1 MINLRSIY
9 PKIIWD
15 LTSNRINGTLEGKQN
30 DTGRGIEVSLISDGT
45 YITPTTETL
54 RMRFSKPDG
63 TSGYISSTLVN
74 GKYLIE
80 GLNQVFAI
88 TGEIL
93 CDFELFVGGEF
104 IKSVDFMII
113 SQESQMNNE
122 IESSDEFTVLQEF
135 IIQVDEI
142 INQENIRLASETSR
156 VASETSRVTAE
167 GVRVTNETAR
177 GTAESTRVTNE
188 SGRVGAESARVTKE
202 ASRVTA
208 ETARATADTAR
219 TTAEGVRVTNET
231 ARGTAETAR
240 VTAESSR
247 VTAEGLRVTNTAN
260 AISSMNTAVTNTTII
275 WKSPVA
281 TYSNIATTYPS
292 PAIGW
297 RVEVL
302 DTNAVYRYNGSAW
315 VYISDNTVIGA
326 EFLVNKG
333 VANGY
338 APLDASSKV
347 PVANLPAMDYA
358 PSSHTHTVANTT
370 GLQTALDGKLANSG
384 FTPSVVM
391 VTNASGVPTVDSAIS
406 TTELGYLNGV
416 TSAIQTQFTGKANST
431 HAHAISDTTG
441 LQTALDNA
449 GTPITGGATTIAT
462 TNLAVSKA
470 LVSDASGKVAV
481 SAVTSA
487 ELGFVSGVTSSIQT
501 QLSGKQ
507 ATITGGATTIDTENL
522 TASRALVSDASG
534 KVAVSAVTSTE
545 LGYVDGVTSAIQTQ
559 LNSKAS
565 QTDVDLISSS
575 MYKPANDYGV
585 YSDSENSIEVLF
597 SVNTTNYENI
607 HAEQPLK
614 MIISSNGVVRITGKV
629 RVKVKGSN
637 PAIGTMLEPK
647 YMLDSVA
654 YQTSPFEILRE
665 TVADTNENHIIRF
678 TPINY
683 WNPEVPAIYRTAMI
697 SLRKIDNTYYGL
709 EFHTNDYGKMLVD
722 AEVYIDASSYWRYFD
737 KGYNYKQIVS
747 KTRLLS
753 GSNFNFIFA
762 PDIHAAVRDSRH
774 AEGVALINKCKN
786 IFPMPTISIGDIV
799 NNYDK
804 AEVVNGING
813 IVSKL
818 GSNVLFAKGNH
829 DDNSLKSRSVNDVI
843 TEPELRTLLFDKMHP
858 VGLDITFSSDGLY
871 YYADDP
877 IRKIRIVV
885 LNTHENDYTVTSG
898 NIAEQTA
905 GKGYINQKQIE
916 FVANYALNLKVQ
928 KGADYTNWHTV
939 FMAHYPLNFAGTKG
953 YGGETCENGTE
964 MWNVIKAFKSGLSV
978 TVPATARTNPVHSL
992 TGLTKSFVSQ
1002 GAMNVVGF
1010 FYGHYH
1016 NDQTQVQDGVT
1027 FVTSECF
1034 SSVNYT
1040 VSWAQTRRAVFSYD
1054 EFIFDI
1060 VTINKSTKTVTLK
1073 RIGNDSVAD
1082 RSFTY

>member
-9 PKIIWD
+9 PKIDWD
-15 LTSNRINGTLEGKQN
+15 LTSNRVSGTLGGKQN
-30 DTGRGIEVSLISDGT
+30 DTGRGMEVNLIQGGT
-45 YITPTTETL
+45 YITPIAAEVL
-54 RMRFSKPDG
+54 RLRYSKPDG
-63 TSGYISSTLVN
+63 TSGYVSSTIVN

-80 GLNQVFAI
+80 NLNQVFTI

-93 CDFELFVGGEF
+93 CDFELTVDGEF
-104 IKSVDFMII
+104 IKSADFIII

-122 IESSDEFTVLQEF
+122 IESSNDFSVLQEF
-135 IIQVDEI
+135 ILKFDGVM
-142 INQENIRLASETSR
+142 NQEDIRLASEINR

-167 GVRVTNETAR
+167 GLRVANETSRGTAEGTRVTNET
-177 GTAESTRVTNE
+177 
-188 SGRVGAESARVTKE
+188 
-202 ASRVTA
+202 SRVTA
-208 ETARATADTAR
+208 ETARVTADTAR
-219 TTAEGVRVTNET
+219 TTAEGTRVANET
-231 ARGTAETAR
+231 ARGSAETSRA
-240 VTAESSR
+240 TAESSR
-247 VTAEGLRVTNTAN
+247 VTAETDRTTAEGLRVTNTAN
-260 AISSMNTAVTNTTII
+260 AINSMNTAVTNTTII

-292 PAIGW
+292 PAVGW

-302 DTNAVYRYNGSAW
+302 DTKAIYRYNGSAW

-326 EFLVNKG
+326 ELLVNKG
-333 VANGY
+333 APSGY

-347 PVANLPAMDYA
+347 PVVNLPAMDYA
-358 PSSHTHTVANTT
+358 PSSHVHTIANTT
-370 GLQTALDGKLANSG
+370 GLQTALDGKLPNSG

-391 VTNASGVPTVDSAIS
+391 VTNSSGTPTVDSTIS

-416 TSAIQTQFTGKANST
+416 TSAIQTQFTGKANSIHT
-431 HAHAISDTTG
+431 HTIADTTG

-481 SAVTSA
+481 SAVTST
-487 ELGFVSGVTSSIQT
+487 ELGYVSGVTSSIQT
-501 QLSGKQ
+501 QIAGKQ

-559 LNSKAS
+559 INSKAN
-565 QTDVDLISSS
+565 QTDVDLINSS
-575 MYKPANDYGV
+575 MYKPSNDYGV
-585 YSDSENSIEVLF
+585 YSDSENSIEILF

-607 HAEQPLK
+607 YAVQPLK

-629 RVKVKGSN
+629 RVKTKGTN
-637 PAIGTMLEPK
+637 PVIATMQEPK

-665 TVADTNENHIIRF
+665 TVVNTDENHIIRF

-697 SLRKIDNTYYGL
+697 SLRKIGTTYGL
-709 EFHTNDYGKMLVD
+709 EFHSNDYDKMLVN

-753 GSNFNFIFA
+753 NTNFNFIFA

-774 AEGVALINKCKN
+774 AEGIALINRCKN
-786 IFPMPTISIGDIV
+786 IFPMPVISIGDIV

-813 IVSKL
+813 IVDKL

-858 VGLDITFSSDGLY
+858 VGLDVTFSSDGLY

-877 IRKIRIVV
+877 VRKIRIVV

-916 FVANYALNLKVQ
+916 FVANYALDLKVQ
-928 KGADYTNWHTV
+928 KGGDYTNWHTV

-964 MWNVIKAFKSGLSV
+964 MWEVIKAFKSGLSV
-978 TVPATARTNPVHSL
+978 TIPSTARTNPVHSL

-1016 NDQTQVQDGVT
+1016 NDQTQVKDGVT

-1040 VSWAQTRRAVFSYD
+1040 VSWEQTRRAVFSYD

-1060 VTINKSTKTVTLK
+1060 VTINKATKTVTLK